1 MRILGISAWY
11 HDAAAALVVD
21 GDIVGAAHE
30 ERFSRKKQD
39 PSFPSNAARWCL
51 DHAGVGLEDLDAV
64 VFYDKPLLTFDR
76 LLETWHTTA
85 PTGLVQ
91 FLRSV
96 PVWLKEKLSFRK
108 QLRDGLL
115 AVDRGVLGAD
125 RIRFAEHH
133 LSHAASAFYPSP
145 FDEAAILTLDGVGE
159 WATAS
164 IGHGRGREIRFL
176 RELRFPHSLGL
187 LYSAFTQFLGFRV
200 NSGEYKLMGLAPY
213 GDSGGERTA
222 RFEALIREQ
231 MTTLGPDG
239 AIYLH
244 PQWFRYMT
252 ALEMIHRERWTALF
266 GFPPRGPDDEIEPHH
281 ADLALAIQRVTED
294 AVLRLARTA
303 QELTGARSLCMAGG
317 VALNCVANGKLLRS
331 GLFDEIWIQP
341 AAGDAGG
348 ALGAALALHHM
359 GFQQERAPAG
369 PGDRMRHS
377 LLGPSYT
384 DEEIAR
390 VAGELGGVGR
400 RLGSL
405 DAAAREAARRVA
417 AGEIGGWFQG
427 ALEWGPRALGSRS
440 IVADPRDPAM
450 QRRLNLKIKFREG
463 FRPFAPVVL
472 EEEAP
477 AWFDIDVPSPYMLF
491 TADVRDAHR
500 TSGTAPRDAGWR
512 EQLSVPRSSIPAV
525 THVDDSARLQT
536 VAADHPTFRRLLEA
550 FRDETGCPVM
560 INTSFNVRG
569 EPIVCS
575 PADAYRC
582 FMRTDMDFL
591 VMGEHLF
598 EKAAQP
604 APDADAPVGPEALD

>member
-1 MRILGISAWY
+1 VKILGISAWY
-11 HDAAAALVVD
+11 HDAAAALVVN
-21 GDIVGAAHE
+21 GDIAAAAHE
-30 ERFSRKKQD
+30 ERFTRKKHD
-39 PSFPSNAARWCL
+39 PSFPENAARWCL
-51 DHAGVGLEDLDAV
+51 DHAGLRLDDLDAV

-76 LLETWHTTA
+76 LIETWHATA
-85 PTGLVQ
+85 PAGLVQ

-96 PVWLKEKLSFRK
+96 PVWLKEKLASRRL
-108 QLRDGLL
+108 LREGLASL
-115 AVDRGVLGAD
+115 DRGDLPGD

-164 IGHGRGREIRFL
+164 VGHGRGRELRVL
-176 RELRFPHSLGL
+176 RELRFPHSIGL

-213 GDSGGERTA
+213 GDPAGPRVD
-222 RFEALIREQ
+222 RFEALIREHIV
-231 MTTLGPDG
+231 TLGPDG
-239 AIYLH
+239 AVHLH
-244 PQWFRYMT
+244 QGWFNYMT
-252 ALEMIHRERWTALF
+252 ALQMIQPQRWTGLF

-294 AVLRLARTA
+294 AVLRMARTA
-303 QELTGARSLCMAGG
+303 QELTGSRNLCMAGG

-331 GLFDEIWIQP
+331 GLFDRIWIQP

-348 ALGAALALHHM
+348 ALGAALALYHL
-359 GFQQERAPAG
+359 GLEQPRAPAG

-384 DEEIAR
+384 DEEILLAAR
-390 VAGELGGVGR
+390 RAGAVGHP
-400 RLGSL
+400 LESVG
-405 DAAAREAARRVA
+405 DAAKEAARRVA
-417 AGEIGGWFQG
+417 GGEIGGWFQG

-440 IVADPRDPAM
+440 IVADPRDPKM

-463 FRPFAPVVL
+463 FRPFAPVVI
-472 EEEAP
+472 EEDTP

-500 TSGTAPRDAGWR
+500 TDGVAPRDAGWR

-536 VAADHPTFRRLLEA
+536 VSADHPTFRSLLEA

-591 VMGEHLF
+591 VMGRHLF
-598 EKAAQP
+598 VKGEQP
-604 APDADAPVGPEALD
+604 AGNADVPAGPEALD

>member
-1 MRILGISAWY
+1 MRILGISSWY

-21 GDIVGAAHE
+21 GDITGAAHE
-30 ERFSRKKQD
+30 ESFSRKKHDQ
-39 PSFPSNAARWCL
+39 SFPSNAARWCL
-51 DHAGVGLEDLDAV
+51 DDAGVGLEDLDAV
-64 VFYDKPLLTFDR
+64 VFYDKPFLTFDR
-76 LLETWHTTA
+76 LLETWHATA
-85 PTGLVQ
+85 PAGLGQ

-96 PVWLKEKLSFRK
+96 PVWLKEKLSSRK
-108 QLRDGLL
+108 LLRDGLL
-115 AVDRGVLGAD
+115 ALDRGTIGTD

-176 RELRFPHSLGL
+176 RELRFPHSVGL

-213 GDSGGERTA
+213 GDSEGERTA
-222 RFEALIREQ
+222 RFEALIREHIA
-231 MTTLGPDG
+231 TVGSDG
-239 AIYLH
+239 AVYLH
-244 PQWFRYMT
+244 QRWFRYMT
-252 ALEMIHRERWTALF
+252 ALQMIHPPRWTALF

-303 QELTGARSLCMAGG
+303 KELTGARVLCMAGG

-331 GLFDEIWIQP
+331 GLFDRIWIQP

-348 ALGAALALHHM
+348 ALGAALALHHL
-359 GFQQERAPAG
+359 GYEQERAPAG

-384 DEEIAR
+384 DDEIANT
-390 VAGELGGVGR
+390 AEDLGAVCR
-400 RLGSL
+400 RLGGIE
-405 DAAAREAARRVA
+405 AAAREAARRVA

-440 IVADPRDPAM
+440 IVADPRDPQM

-472 EEEAP
+472 EEEAST
-477 AWFDIDVPSPYMLF
+477 WFDMDVPSPYMLF
-491 TADVRDAHR
+491 TAAVREALR
-500 TSGTAPRDAGWR
+500 AAGTVPRDAGWR

-536 VAADHPTFRRLLEA
+536 VGPDHPTFRPLLEA
-550 FRDETGCPVM
+550 FHRETGCPVM

-569 EPIVCS
+569 EPIVRS
-575 PADAYRC
+575 PEEAYRC

-591 VMGEHLF
+591 VMGDHFF
-598 EKAAQP
+598 EKAEQP
-604 APDADAPVGPEALD
+604 GKDENTNTGPVALD

>member
-11 HDAAAALVVD
+11 HDAAAALLVD
-21 GDIVGAAHE
+21 GDIAGAAHE
-30 ERFSRKKQD
+30 ERFTRKKQD
-39 PSFPSNAARWCL
+39 PSFPHHAARWCL
-51 DHAGVGLEDLDAV
+51 DQAGIRLDDLDAV

-76 LLETWHTTA
+76 LIETWHATA
-85 PTGLVQ
+85 PSGLVQ

-96 PVWLKEKLSFRK
+96 PVWMKEKLVSRRL
-108 QLRDGLL
+108 LREGLAAL
-115 AVDRGVLGAD
+115 DRGALPAD

-145 FDEAAILTLDGVGE
+145 FDDAAILTLDGVGE

-164 IGHGRGREIRFL
+164 ICHGEGREIRSL
-176 RELRFPHSLGL
+176 RELRFPHSIGL

-213 GDSGGERTA
+213 GDPSGDRVG
-222 RFEALIREQ
+222 RFEALIRDNIA
-231 MTTLGPDG
+231 TLGPDG
-239 AIYLH
+239 AVHLH
-244 PQWFRYMT
+244 RRWFNYMT
-252 ALEMIHRERWTALF
+252 ALQMIHPQRWTDLF

-303 QELTGARSLCMAGG
+303 KELTGARNLCMAGG

-331 GLFDEIWIQP
+331 ELFDEIWIQP

-348 ALGAALALHHM
+348 ALGAALAVHHLA
-359 GFQQERAPAG
+359 FEAPRPPAG

-377 LLGPSYT
+377 LLGPSFT
-384 DEEIAR
+384 DADIAQAAKQ
-390 VAGELGGVGR
+390 AGAVGR
-400 RLGSL
+400 RLGTVE
-405 DAAAREAARRVA
+405 AAAKEAARRVA
-417 AGEIGGWFQG
+417 SGEIGGWFQG

-440 IVADPRDPAM
+440 IVADPRDPEM

-472 EEEAP
+472 EEDAP
-477 AWFDIDVPSPYMLF
+477 AWFGIDVPSPYMLF

-500 TSGTAPRDAGWR
+500 TDGVAPRDAGWR
-512 EQLSVPRSSIPAV
+512 EQLSVPRSEIPAV

-536 VAADHPTFRRLLEA
+536 VGADHPTFRRLLEA
-550 FRDETGCPVM
+550 FKDETGCPVM

-569 EPIVCS
+569 EPIVRS
-575 PADAYRC
+575 PEDAYRC

-591 VMGEHLF
+591 VMGDHLF
-598 EKAAQP
+598 EKSAQP
-604 APDADAPVGPEALD
+604 SRDGDLAAGPVALD

>member
-1 MRILGISAWY
+1 MRILGISSWY
-11 HDAAAALVVD
+11 HDSAAALVVD
-21 GDIVGAAHE
+21 GEIAGAAHE

-39 PSFPSNAARWCL
+39 PSFPSNAVRWCL
-51 DHAGVGLEDLDAV
+51 EDSGIGVGDLDAV
-64 VFYDKPLLTFDR
+64 VFYDKPFLTFDR
-76 LLETWHTTA
+76 LLETWHATA
-85 PTGLVQ
+85 PAGLVQ

-96 PVWLKEKLSFRK
+96 PVWLKEKLSSK
-108 QLRDGLL
+108 QQIYDGLR
-115 AVDRGVLGAD
+115 ALGLGEIPKD

-133 LSHAASAFYPSP
+133 LSHGASAFYPSP
-145 FDEAAILTLDGVGE
+145 FDEAAIVTLDGVGE

-164 IGHGRGREIRFL
+164 ICHGQGRKIRSL
-176 RELRFPHSLGL
+176 RELRFPHSIGL

-213 GDSGGERTA
+213 GDPDGERTA
-222 RFEALIREQ
+222 RFEALIRENIA
-231 MTTLGPDG
+231 TLGPDG
-239 AIYLH
+239 SVHLH
-244 PQWFRYMT
+244 QRWFQYMT
-252 ALEMIHRERWTALF
+252 ALQMIHPAKWTTLF
-266 GFPPRGPDDEIEPHH
+266 GFPHRGPDDEIEPHH

-303 QELTGARSLCMAGG
+303 QELTGSKNLCMAGG
-317 VALNCVANGKLLRS
+317 VALNCVANGKLLES
-331 GLFDEIWIQP
+331 GLFDHLWIQP

-348 ALGAALALHHM
+348 ALGAALALYHLE
-359 GFQQERAPAG
+359 FERERGPAG

-390 VAGELGGVGR
+390 AAKTLGAKCS
-400 RLGSL
+400 RLGDIKS
-405 DAAAREAARRVA
+405 AAREAARRVA

-440 IVADPRDPAM
+440 IVADPRDPEM

-472 EEEAP
+472 EEDA
-477 AWFDIDVPSPYMLF
+477 ATWFDVDRPSPYMLF
-491 TADVRDAHR
+491 TAAVREAHR
-500 TSGTAPRDAGWR
+500 TTGTAPRDAGWR
-512 EQLSVPRSSIPAV
+512 EQLSVPRSEIPAV

-536 VAADHPTFRRLLEA
+536 VAPDHPTFRPLLEA
-550 FRDETGCPVM
+550 FRDQTGCPVM

-575 PADAYRC
+575 PEEAYRC

-591 VMGEHLF
+591 VMGDHLF
-598 EKAAQP
+598 VKADQP
-604 APDADAPVGPEALD
+604 ARAEDAEAGPMALD